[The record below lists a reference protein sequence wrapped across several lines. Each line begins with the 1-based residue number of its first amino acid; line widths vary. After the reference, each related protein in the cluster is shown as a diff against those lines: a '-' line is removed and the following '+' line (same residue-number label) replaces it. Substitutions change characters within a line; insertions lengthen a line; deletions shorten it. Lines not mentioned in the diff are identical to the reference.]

1 VTARGKKWL
10 WSVLRIAICVAA
22 LWFVL
27 RGVTFHDHLILRDQ
41 ETELVGKVLDDA
53 DPLSFQLV
61 DGQLRTVPH
70 EDLVV
75 DADGNPRITL
85 GLKSAW
91 RSSRPMF
98 LLLALL
104 LHLPVG
110 IFQGIRLQWLLRAQH
125 IHLTYWECIK
135 LSFAGNFLNFAT
147 PLGSNAGDVFKAYFL
162 TTHTDRKTEA
172 ATTIFLDRA
181 LGLTTLLACVAVITV
196 FCTSNGR
203 LAYIRPYILTLLG
216 IGLACVLVYFSKTFR
231 KYVAPRG
238 WLQRLPIFGQLQRID
253 ATAHALMGHVGILIM
268 AVICTLVLQ
277 VLAIGAYFAVAVA
290 LSMDAHAGNV
300 LEYYAYFYTGAVVQA
315 LPGPPQGLGTVEL
328 AYRYFLAPFGSPS
341 QIVCVAFM
349 VRIVVLTVAL
359 PGLLVTMAGAY
370 RPRQVEQNAQP
381 SESATVQPAPDEG

>member
-1 VTARGKKWL
+1 VTERGKKWL
-10 WSVLRIAICVAA
+10 WGVLRIAICVAA

-41 ETELVGKVLDDA
+41 ETELVGKVLDDG

-61 DGQLRTVPH
+61 GGQLRTVPH
-70 EDLVV
+70 ADLAV
-75 DADGNPRITL
+75 DDHGDLHITL

-110 IFQGIRLQWLLRAQH
+110 IFQGIRLQWLLRAQR
-125 IHLTYWECIK
+125 IHLAYWECIK

-181 LGLTTLLACVAVITV
+181 IGLGTLLACVAVITV
-196 FCTSNGR
+196 FSASDSR
-203 LAYIRPYILTLLG
+203 LAELRPYILTVLG
-216 IGLACVLVYFSKTFR
+216 IGLACVFLYFSKTVR
-231 KYVAPRG
+231 KYVLPRG
-238 WLQRLPIFGQLQRID
+238 WLERLPAFGQLQRID
-253 ATAHALMGHVGILIM
+253 ATAHALMGHLGILIM
-268 AVICTLVLQ
+268 AVACTLVLQ
-277 VLAIGAYFAVAVA
+277 VLAIGAYFTVAVA

-300 LEYYAYFYTGAVVQA
+300 LEYYAYFYTGAVIQA

-349 VRIVVLTVAL
+349 ARIVVLTVAL

-370 RPRQVEQNAQP
+370 RPRQVEQAAQP
-381 SESATVQPAPDEG
+381 SESAIARPAHDEG